1 LTRRAHI
8 SKQNV
13 IDDLG
18 FTPDEAASI
27 KLKVQLHGEIM
38 KVVRRRKLTPRQ

>member
-1 LTRRAHI
+1 
-8 SKQNV
+8 V

-18 FTPDEAASI
+18 CSPAATI
-27 KLKVQLHGEIM
+27 KLKVQLAREIM